1 MKPKNKYDFELK
13 EAMEKLLT
21 RLNRDK
27 HHYVNRNGGLNSRG
41 IGVKFQ
47 YDRILREMNKRN
59 ISQGYKPFEDIVL

>member
-13 EAMEKLLT
+13 EAMEKMLT

-27 HHYVNRNGGLNSRG
+27 HHYVNRSGGLNSRG

-47 YDRILREMNKRN
+47 YDRILKEMTERG
-59 ISQGYKPFEDIVL
+59 ISEGYGTFEDIVL